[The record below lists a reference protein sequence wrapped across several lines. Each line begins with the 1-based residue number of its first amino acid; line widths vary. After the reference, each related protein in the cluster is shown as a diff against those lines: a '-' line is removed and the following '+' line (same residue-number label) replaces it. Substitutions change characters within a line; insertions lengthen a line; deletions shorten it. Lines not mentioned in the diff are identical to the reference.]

1 VRGCEEKHEAVIESA
16 SAREP
21 SSKTHV
27 SLAVKAVRGAVWT
40 IGLSTSARAVGMVVT
55 IVLAYFLTPEVE
67 AEAKAAWSFAFT
79 AATATRFGFD
89 QYLIVKQRDG
99 DDVLFHCTF
108 YTVVL
113 GILALGTL
121 LLLNDWLAELLHTPI
136 LAEYIPLAVIGV
148 ALRRMAAIPHRILI
162 RDLRFRIAAVSDAVS
177 ELSYVGVTL
186 LLAYLGFGGYS
197 ILIGNI
203 VQAAVLLGIA
213 CAAAGL
219 SSWLRPC
226 RLSWQR
232 TVDMLRFG
240 TPLNFQTL
248 LAVVAGYCD
257 TWVILGR
264 FGAHA
269 MGLYSKAY
277 SLADIPAS
285 YVGESI
291 GSVLLPS
298 MAKIE
303 PERRSEVLIRSTA
316 ILGILIFP
324 MGVGLGIIA
333 DTLVRV
339 LLPEYWHGVAP
350 FLTVLGSMSVFRPL
364 SWVVDSYL
372 KVTHRTHLLLLSELA
387 KVGFLL
393 LALLMAPAVKWVA
406 GGVGLAFALQALLL
420 VMILRMTDQVSPLR
434 FLPGFLQPLLACA
447 IMAGAVLGVRFAL
460 VAAGLEILVLQLAIE
475 IAVGAVVYVPAA
487 FLCAPAIT
495 HDVLGLLRKAFRR
508 GQ

>member
-1 VRGCEEKHEAVIESA
+1 
-16 SAREP
+16 
-21 SSKTHV
+21 V

-40 IGLSTSARAVGMVVT
+40 IGLSTSARAVGLVVT
-55 IVLAYFLTPEVE
+55 IVLTHLLLPEAE

-79 AATATRFGFD
+79 AATAVRFGLD

-99 DDVLFHCTF
+99 DDVLFHCAF
-108 YTVVL
+108 YTAVL
-113 GILALGTL
+113 GLMALGAL
-121 LLLNDWLAELLHTPI
+121 LLLDEWLAELLHTPI
-136 LAEYIPLAVIGV
+136 LVEYIPLAVIGV
-148 ALRRMAAIPHRILI
+148 AIRRMAAIPHRILI
-162 RDLRFRIAAVSDAVS
+162 RDLRFRIAAISDAVS
-177 ELSYVGVTL
+177 ELSYVGATL
-186 LLAYLGFGGYS
+186 LLAYQGFGGYS
-197 ILIGNI
+197 ILLGNI
-203 VQAAVLLGIA
+203 VQSVVLLGIA

-219 SSWLRPC
+219 SWLRPC

-248 LAVVAGYCD
+248 LAVVSGYCD

-303 PERRSEVLIRSTA
+303 PERRIEVLIRSTA

-324 MGVGLGIIA
+324 MGVGLGVIA

-339 LLPEYWHGVAP
+339 LLPEYWYGVAP

-372 KVTHRTHLLLLSELA
+372 KVTHRTHLLFLSELA

-393 LALLMAPAVKWVA
+393 ISLLVAPAVKWVA

-434 FLPGFLQPLLACA
+434 FLPGFIQPLLACA
-447 IMAGAVLGVRFAL
+447 IMAAAVLGARFAL
-460 VAAGLEILVLQLAIE
+460 VAAGLENLVVRLVIE
-475 IAVGAVVYVPAA
+475 IAVGAAVYVPAT

-508 GQ
+508 GP